1 MRKKL
6 NQKEVAKIQRYA
18 DKLTELWREIED
30 NDVELQ
36 IRENGNV
43 SDQLSCAVAALDTI
57 LQEYE

>member
-30 NDVELQ
+30 NDFELQ
-36 IRENGNV
+36 IRENGKV
-43 SDQLSCAVAALDTI
+43 TDQLSCAVAALYTI

>member
-6 NQKEVAKIQRYA
+6 NQNEVAKIQRYA

-36 IRENGNV
+36 IREMI
-43 SDQLSCAVAALDTI
+43 QI
-57 LQEYE
+57 LKYC